1 MTCHLLRPLA
11 ASGVRM
17 NKKWCLP
24 LVELCDGQ
32 LSAVVVKNFG
42 NVTDDAMWGFD
53 DLGVILSYI
62 L

>member
-1 MTCHLLRPLA
+1 MRI
-11 ASGVRM
+11 

-62 L
+62 I